1 MGEMESDGPTPG
13 LSPSPPQLI
22 SAFVSVQKRTK
33 DQLTNERRHLDKRQK
48 KQKQANSGS
57 GGVRPFRINCSHLFF
72 HLLGECSSDVAKMS
86 ASASAFPN
94 PHDSYQSPLNSR
106 YASPEMKH
114 NFSDQKKFSTFRR
127 LWLALAAAQRDAGVL
142 IDGAPIR
149 QEQLDEMEAAVNAV
163 DFALAAAEERRRKH
177 DVMAHVHAFAV
188 ACPGA
193 APIIHLGATSC
204 FVTDNTDLI
213 VIRDGLDVLLP
224 KVARCVDRL
233 SRFAREH
240 RALPTLGYTH
250 YQPAQLTTVGKRA
263 CLWIGDL
270 LMDERAMRRARDD
283 LRFRGAKGATGSQAS
298 YLQLFDHD
306 KSDRVKKLDRLVAE
320 RCGFGGRLL
329 TVTGQTY
336 SRKVDVEVINALA
349 SLGSTAHKMC
359 TDLRLLAHDKEVE
372 EPFDAVSQIGSS
384 AMPYKRNPMRCE
396 RTCALARHLITLG
409 MLHVPHKGA
418 LFINVFLTATN
429 MTQTHATQWL
439 ERSLDDSANRRL
451 TISEAF
457 LAADAVLQ
465 TLQNITEGLVVYPK
479 VSTTV
484 FCERINCVMLFFPSF
499 FTSKIFPLSH
509 SSVTREKKL
518 YAKGNLPFCK
528 ESVKVCSVLVLFSG
542 R

>member
-1 MGEMESDGPTPG
+1 M
-13 LSPSPPQLI
+13 
-22 SAFVSVQKRTK
+22 
-33 DQLTNERRHLDKRQK
+33 
-48 KQKQANSGS
+48 
-57 GGVRPFRINCSHLFF
+57 
-72 HLLGECSSDVAKMS
+72 AKMS

-149 QEQLDEMEAAVNAV
+149 QEQLDEMEAAVDAV

-409 MLHVPHKGA
+409 MLHVPHKR
-418 LFINVFLTATN
+418 FINVFLTATN

-509 SSVTREKKL
+509 SSVTREKKF